1 MQIPY
6 IAMFL
11 NEKDEL
17 VMSHFSRADDPL
29 NVSWAL
35 GDFDDRGFEEA
46 ARQIGGVVLANMA
59 IWHPEQMAKYPDLKV
74 PYDETE
80 DISIIHSLLVKSDKQ
95 KTKVHLATIEALM
108 ADVLREK
115 PEMATHPL
123 FATWPDRMKS
133 IENSWT

>member
-6 IAMFL
+6 IAMSL

-17 VMSHFSRADDPL
+17 VMSHFSSGGEPMNLEWPL
-29 NVSWAL
+29 SGFN
-35 GDFDDRGFEEA
+35 DRGFEEA

-59 IWHPEQMAKYPDLKV
+59 IWHPEQMAKFPELSA

-80 DISIIHSLLVKSDKQ
+80 DIDIINTLLVKSSKQ

-115 PEMATHPL
+115 PEMATTPL
-123 FATWPDRMKS
+123 FTTWPERMKG
-133 IENSWT
+133 IEKSWT